1 MQAAACIATLRYAQ
15 EGSDDAA
22 TAAPPLEC
30 KTGSGRTIRGAKA
43 TAESHVDQP
52 RNTDSGLVPVILV
65 LLSVLF
71 NAALAIVNGHFFPPV
86 GSRCDCS

>member
-1 MQAAACIATLRYAQ
+1 MTQRRPLRRWNARPDP
-15 EGSDDAA
+15 S
-22 TAAPPLEC
+22 
-30 KTGSGRTIRGAKA
+30 RTIRGAKA

-86 GSRCDCS
+86 GSQCDCS